1 MVLLI
6 DCISFQ
12 CAKSF
17 VKDSVVILNGTEDV
31 KKMAEKMEERRKQAK
46 LSKVNA
52 EITTNTTC
60 NHWIIHTVEREKSKW
75 NKNQLVMDGYLRL
88 QLYIL

>member
-1 MVLLI
+1 MLLPI

-17 VKDSVVILNGTEDV
+17 VKDDVIILNGTEEDV

-46 LSKVNA
+46 LSKVSA
-52 EITTNTTC
+52 EIITNTTC
-60 NHWIIHTVEREKSKW
+60 NHWIIEKEESCLTASGTRI
-75 NKNQLVMDGYLRL
+75 NQ
-88 QLYIL
+88 